1 MSKVIQ
7 IEVIN
12 VAGPT
17 AVGNARG
24 GTYNVLEIAY
34 KQDGKVQGKKLLDF
48 TAPEVFAAAAQLK
61 PKDIANVTIAKE
73 PGKDGKEYWNWKEVS
88 TGEAVRSGTV
98 TSGGA
103 TAPVSTVSKPASAG
117 RVTGSNYET
126 PDERAAKQQLI
137 VRQSSVTAA
146 LKFFEQ
152 TEADV
157 SRQEVVELAEFFKD
171 YVYNGVTKPAEKP
184 KASKASK
191 VKVADAADEVADD
204 GDVPF

>member
-7 IEVIN
+7 IEIIN

-48 TAPEVFAAAAQLK
+48 TAPEVFASAAQLK

-73 PGKDGKEYWNWKEVS
+73 PGKDGKEYWNWKAVS
-88 TGEAVRSGTV
+88 VGELP
-98 TSGGA
+98 
-103 TAPVSTVSKPASAG
+103 PVSANTASQSVGAVSGAVPNKAPAG

-126 PDERAAKQQLI
+126 PDERTARQLLI

-146 LKFFEQ
+146 LKYFEQ

-157 SRQEVVELAEFFKD
+157 SRNDVIELAEFFKD
-171 YVYNGVTKPAEKP
+171 YVYQGIAKVSKP
-184 KASKASK
+184 KATK
-191 VKVADAADEVADD
+191 VKAVEATDEVADD
-204 GDVPF
+204 GPPF